1 MNKIKL
7 LLVEDRD
14 IIRDCIRLLLNRSNE
29 VEIVAEATD
38 GLEALYYAQNIEY
51 DVILMDYC
59 MPGMNGHDALKYI
72 LEINNEAKVIMF
84 SFLNNPFEIRE
95 LLDLGA
101 CGYILKDSEIN
112 VYEDA
117 IKTVHQ
123 GGKYLCE
130 STKQLLISLSM
141 AS

>member
-14 IIRDCIRLLLNRSNE
+14 IIRDCIKLLLNRSND
-29 VEIVAEATD
+29 VEIVAEAAD
-38 GLEALYYAQNIEY
+38 GLEALFYVQNNKY

-59 MPGMNGHDALKYI
+59 MPGMNGRVTLKYI
-72 LEINNEAKVIMF
+72 LEINPKAKIIMF
-84 SFLNNPFEIRE
+84 SFLTNPFEIRE

-101 CGYILKDSEIN
+101 YGYILKDSEISI
-112 VYEDA
+112 YEEA

-123 GGKYLCE
+123 GGKFLCE
-130 STKQLLISLSM
+130 NTKQLLISLSI